1 MYILGIETSC
11 DETSAAVLV
20 DGKKI
25 HSNVI
30 FSQVNDHKPFK
41 GVVPEIAS
49 RKHVEEINSII
60 ERAMAPL
67 KKVDGVAVTVGPG
80 LVGSLLVGKMTAE
93 ALSWVWDVPLVGVN
107 HLEAHLFS
115 SFLDT
120 PKCSLP
126 FVGLIVSG
134 GHTNLVLVEDYGQ
147 YHVLG
152 GTRDDSAGEAFD
164 KVATLLGLGYPGGPP
179 IDLLAGRGDS
189 KVIPFPKP
197 SLEGTWDFSFS
208 GLKTAVLYYLRKN
221 PVDPKDFKTISNIC
235 ASFQSS
241 VIEVLVQKT
250 IRAAEKFGIHR
261 ICVGGGVSANSH
273 LRELFKKECDRK
285 GLKVHFPSILL
296 STDNAAMIALI
307 GYQKIKK
314 GKFSKFLE
322 VDPSLEISNWS

>member
-1 MYILGIETSC
+1 MNILGIETSC
-11 DETSAAVLV
+11 DETSAAVLI
-20 DGKKI
+20 DGKKLY
-25 HSNVI
+25 SNVI
-30 FSQVNDHKPFK
+30 FSQVSYHKPFK

-60 ERAMAPL
+60 EKAMAHL
-67 KKVDGVAVTVGPG
+67 KKVDGLAVTVGPG

-93 ALSWVWDVPLVGVN
+93 ALSWVWDVPLAGVN

-115 SFLDT
+115 PFLNH

-134 GHTNLVLVEDYGQ
+134 GHTNLVLVEDFGK

-164 KVATLLGLGYPGGPP
+164 KVAALLGLGYPGGPQ
-179 IDLLAGRGDS
+179 IDTLGARGNPNS
-189 KVIPFPKP
+189 IRFPRP
-197 SLEGTWDFSFS
+197 YLEGTWDFSFS

-221 PVDPKDFKTISNIC
+221 PVDPKEIKTLSNIC

-241 VIEVLVQKT
+241 VIEVLVKKT
-250 IRAAEKFGIHR
+250 IRAAEKYGIHR

-273 LRELFKKECDRK
+273 LRTLFNKECYRK
-285 GLKVHFPSILL
+285 GFKVYFPSTLF
-296 STDNAAMIALI
+296 STDNAAMIALV
-307 GYQKIKK
+307 GTQKIKK
-314 GKFSKFLE
+314 GKISKFLE
-322 VDPSLEISNWS
+322 VDPSLPICNW

>member
-1 MYILGIETSC
+1 MNILGIETSC
-11 DETSAAVLV
+11 DETSAAVLI
-20 DGKKI
+20 DGKKL

-30 FSQVNDHKPFK
+30 FSQVSYHKPFK

-60 ERAMAPL
+60 EKAMAGL
-67 KKVDGVAVTVGPG
+67 KKVDGIAVTVGPG

-93 ALSWVWDVPLVGVN
+93 ALSWVWDVPLMGVN

-115 SFLDT
+115 PFLEY
-120 PKCSLP
+120 PKCTLP
-126 FVGLIVSG
+126 FIGLIVSG
-134 GHTNLVLVEDYGQ
+134 GHTNLVIVEDFGK
-147 YHVLG
+147 YHLLG

-164 KVATLLGLGYPGGPP
+164 KVAALLGLGYPGGPQ
-179 IDLLAGRGDS
+179 IDLLACKGDANA
-189 KVIPFPKP
+189 IPFPRP

-221 PVDPKDFKTISNIC
+221 PVDPKDLKSISNIC

-250 IRAAEKFGIHR
+250 IRAAEKYGIHR

-273 LRELFKKECDRK
+273 LRKLFEKRCHEK
-285 GLKVHFPSILL
+285 GLKVYFPSLLL
-296 STDNAAMIALI
+296 STDNAAMIALV
-307 GYQKIKK
+307 GTHKIKK
-314 GKFSKFLE
+314 GKTSKFLE
-322 VDPSLEISNWS
+322 VDPSLAILNW